1 VERQQ
6 LLVPLVVRLFIAAM
20 VSAPTTFML
29 AGCSAPPESATP
41 SPAAVAALA
50 DVERRKNAVSDLEY
64 RLVERCVKAQGYDV
78 LPPRPVAI
86 PDLSPDGTLSIDQA
100 RDVGY
105 GLRSLLVGTS
115 DGGQV
120 ATGATSWDAAT
131 DVYRQ
136 KVTVAMFGRD
146 DTGVTYDFGGGAI
159 SMSGSGC
166 YTEVRKQLFG
176 DLQTYLKYSWTA
188 SNGLQAARAAEVGGE
203 IESLD
208 TEWSSCMSKRG
219 LNASTPNGA
228 RELASAAY
236 ETLGGD
242 AAFESERDI
251 AINDAEC
258 RRSVDY
264 DTTLVELRDRGA
276 ATYLA
281 SHESEVIAY
290 SALLDA
296 AERKGQEL
304 LRGVS

>member
-6 LLVPLVVRLFIAAM
+6 LLARLVTAAT
-20 VSAPTTFML
+20 VLAPSTAFLL
-29 AGCSAPPESATP
+29 AGCSQPSESAAP

-86 PDLSPDGTLSIDQA
+86 PDLSPDGMLSIDQA

-105 GLRSLLVGTS
+105 GIRSLLRSTG
-115 DGGQV
+115 DDGQV

-131 DVYRQ
+131 DAYRE
-136 KVTVAMFGRD
+136 KVTVAMFGGE

-159 SMSGSGC
+159 SMSRSGC
-166 YTEVRKQLFG
+166 FTEVRKQLFG
-176 DLQTYLKYSWTA
+176 DLQAYLKYSWTA
-188 SNGLQAARAAEVGGE
+188 SNGLQAAQAAEVGGE
-203 IESLD
+203 IEKLD
-208 TEWSSCMSKRG
+208 TAWSACMSQRG
-219 LNASTPNGA
+219 LDASTPDAA

-236 ETLGGD
+236 ETLGGE
-242 AAFESERDI
+242 AAFVSERDI

-290 SALLDA
+290 SAMLDD

-304 LRGVS
+304 LRGAS